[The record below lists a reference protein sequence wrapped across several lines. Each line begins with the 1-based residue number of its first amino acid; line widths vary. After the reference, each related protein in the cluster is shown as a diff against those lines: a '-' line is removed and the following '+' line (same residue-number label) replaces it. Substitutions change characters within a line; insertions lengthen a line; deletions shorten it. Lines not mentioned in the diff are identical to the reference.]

1 MVDVLLSSENIDVL
15 GGSPRV
21 DVNLNFG
28 RIGERGSYIF
38 VGSGNPNLPTAVIP
52 QTPKNFDMYINLA
65 PDDDE
70 YLFLYQYL
78 NQSGT
83 FLWVRLLRLVPNTFL
98 QNFGDDPGE
107 TNFVDGEMI
116 YNLPITTVI
125 PLATVGVYQ
134 ASNFN
139 IQHSIIY
146 NQPVASSIIVG
157 DIAFI
162 NDTLILPVTVKAVT
176 LDPSTGVW
184 SNLDG
189 PAVVHFLTTVV

>member
-1 MVDVLLSSENIDVL
+1 MVDILLSSENIDVL

-21 DVNLNFG
+21 NVNLDFG
-28 RIGERGSYIF
+28 RIGERGSFIF

-52 QTPKNFDMYINLA
+52 QIAKNFDLYINLA

-78 NQSGT
+78 NQDGK
-83 FLWVRLLRLVPNTFL
+83 FLWVRILRLIPNTFL

-107 TNFVDGEMI
+107 TNFVNGEMI

-125 PLATVGVYQ
+125 PLASVGVYQ

-139 IQHSIIY
+139 IQHTIVYS
-146 NQPVASSIIVG
+146 QPCASSIIIG
-157 DIAFI
+157 NISFI
-162 NDTLILPVTVKAVT
+162 DNTLVLPVTVKAVT
-176 LDPSTGVW
+176 FDPLTQEW
-184 SNLDG
+184 SNLEG

>member
-1 MVDVLLSSENIDVL
+1 MVDVLLSSESIDVL

-28 RIGERGSYIF
+28 RIGERGSNIF

-52 QTPKNFDMYINLA
+52 QIPKNFDMYINLA

-107 TNFVDGEMI
+107 TNFVNGEMI
-116 YNLPITTVI
+116 YNLPIVTVI

-146 NQPVASSIIVG
+146 NQPVASSIVVG
-157 DIAFI
+157 EIAPI
-162 NDTLILPVTVKAVT
+162 GNELILPVRVKAAT
-176 LDPSTGVW
+176 LNPTTGVW
-184 SNLDG
+184 SALNG

>member
-1 MVDVLLSSENIDVL
+1 MVDVLLSSESIDVL

-52 QTPKNFDMYINLA
+52 QIPKNFDMYINLA

-116 YNLPITTVI
+116 YNLPVTTVI

-146 NQPVASSIIVG
+146 NQPVASSIVVG

-162 NDTLILPVTVKAVT
+162 NNTLILPVRVKAVT
-176 LDPSTGVW
+176 LNPTTGVW
-184 SNLDG
+184 SNHSG
-189 PAVVHFLTTVV
+189 PAVVHFLTTEV